1 MGDEV
6 KSPSL
11 EKMLSQDQ
19 IRKEVGISASE
30 RFVDFF
36 TPLHWHNFIELEL
49 ILSGSGEQILNGQ
62 QMELEAGCLSLLRLT
77 DFHQV
82 TPKRDLHL
90 LNLMVDDS
98 FLSEEILGKLQA
110 GDTLFFKLNP
120 AETDTLEKLFRL
132 CMAENGSPSPDLRYL
147 KHLIICVFLKILKL
161 TPRVGSKPS
170 TEEQPI
176 HAALLY
182 MHMHFREN
190 PKLSEVAKIAHY
202 NASHF
207 SFTFHKELGT
217 TYCDYL
223 NMLKI
228 SYAKELL
235 ISTSLKISD
244 VCYECGF
251 TSHSNFLRLF
261 KEKLGLSPMQYRK
274 RAIVK
279 QDKK

>member
-1 MGDEV
+1 M
-6 KSPSL
+6 KNTSL
-11 EKMLSQDQ
+11 DKMLSKDQ

-49 ILSGSGEQILNGQ
+49 ILSGEGEQILNGQ
-62 QMELEAGCLSLLRLT
+62 HLELTRGCLSILRLT

-82 TPKRDLHL
+82 NPKCDLHL
-90 LNLMVDDS
+90 LNLMVEDS

-110 GDTLFFKLNP
+110 GDVLFFKLSES
-120 AETDTLEKLFRL
+120 ETATLEKLFRL
-132 CMAENGSPSPDLRYL
+132 CMVENKSLSPDLRYL
-147 KHLIICVFLKILKL
+147 KHLIICVFLKIFKL
-161 TPRVGSKPS
+161 TPRKNGNLS
-170 TEEQPI
+170 TEERPI
-176 HAALLY
+176 QAALLY

-190 PKLSEVAKIAHY
+190 PKLAEVAKIAHY
-202 NASHF
+202 NVSHF
-207 SFTFHKELGT
+207 SCTFHKELGT

-244 VCYECGF
+244 ICYECGF

-274 RAIVK
+274 RSIESMKIKAR
-279 QDKK
+279 D

>member
-1 MGDEV
+1 M
-6 KSPSL
+6 KNPNL
-11 EKMLSQDQ
+11 EKFLSKDQ
-19 IRKEVGISASE
+19 IKKVTGVSVSE
-30 RFVDFF
+30 RKVN
-36 TPLHWHNFIELEL
+36 TTSNLHWHDFIELEL
-49 ILSGSGEQILNGQ
+49 ILQGSGEQILNGQ
-62 QMELEAGCLSLLRLT
+62 KSRLSAGCFSVLRLT

-82 TPKRDLHL
+82 SPDENLQI
-90 LNLMVDDS
+90 LNLMVDDN
-98 FLSEEILGKLQA
+98 FLSEEILGRLQA
-110 GDTLFFKLNP
+110 EGTLFFKLKENE
-120 AETDTLEKLFRL
+120 ADILEKLFRL
-132 CMAENGSPSPDLRYL
+132 CMAENETENPDLRYL
-147 KHLIICVFLKILKL
+147 KHLIICIFLKILKF
-161 TPRVGSKPS
+161 TPRNSGKLS
-170 TEEQPI
+170 TVEQPI

-235 ISTSLKISD
+235 ISTGLKISD
-244 VCYECGF
+244 ICYECGF

-274 RAIVK
+274 RAIIK
-279 QDKK
+279 HDKK

>member
-1 MGDEV
+1 M
-6 KSPSL
+6 KSASL
-11 EKMLSQDQ
+11 EKMLSKDQ

-36 TPLHWHNFIELEL
+36 TPLHWHNFIEIEL
-49 ILSGSGEQILNGQ
+49 VLSGSGDQILNGQ
-62 QMELEAGCLSLLRLT
+62 QMELSRGSLSVLRLT

-82 TPKRDLHL
+82 DPKEDLHL

-98 FLSEEILGKLQA
+98 FLSEEILGKLTV
-110 GDTLFFKLNP
+110 GNSLFFRLND
-120 AETDTLEKLFRL
+120 EQTDMLEKLFRL
-132 CMAENGSPSPDLRYL
+132 CMAENQTSNPDLRYL
-147 KHLIICVFLKILKL
+147 KHLIICIFLKVLKL
-161 TPRVGSKPS
+161 SIHSGSKG
-170 TEEQPI
+170 TANEKPI
-176 HAALLY
+176 QAALLY
-182 MHMHFREN
+182 IHMHFREN

-207 SFTFHKELGT
+207 SHTFHKELGT

-235 ISTSLKISD
+235 LSTSLKISD
-244 VCYECGF
+244 VCFECGF

-261 KEKLGLSPMQYRK
+261 KEKIGLSPMQYRK
-274 RAIVK
+274 KAIVK
-279 QDKK
+279 EKE

>member
-1 MGDEV
+1 M
-6 KSPSL
+6 KNPNL
-11 EKMLSQDQ
+11 EKMLSKDQ

-36 TPLHWHNFIELEL
+36 TPLHWHNFIDMELV
-49 ILSGSGEQILNGQ
+49 LSGSGEQILNGQ
-62 QMELEAGCLSLLRLT
+62 KMELGAGCLSILRLT

-82 TPKRDLHL
+82 SPKSDLHL
-90 LNLMVDDS
+90 LNLTVDDN

-110 GDTLFFKLNP
+110 GDTLFFKLNKN
-120 AETDTLEKLFRL
+120 ETDTLEKLFRL
-132 CMAENGSPSPDLRYL
+132 CMKENESQSPDLRYL
-147 KHLIICVFLKILKL
+147 KHLIICVFLKILKM
-161 TPRVGSKPS
+161 TPRNSKKPS
-170 TEEQPI
+170 TEDQPI

-202 NASHF
+202 NTSHF
-207 SFTFHKELGT
+207 SFIFHKELGT

-235 ISTSLKISD
+235 ISTSLKVADI
-244 VCYECGF
+244 CYECGF

-279 QDKK
+279 QDKN

>member
-1 MGDEV
+1 M
-6 KSPSL
+6 KTTSL

-19 IRKEVGISASE
+19 LRKEIGISASE
-30 RFVDFF
+30 RFVDFY
-36 TPLHWHNFIELEL
+36 TPLHWHNFIEIEL
-49 ILSGSGEQILNGQ
+49 VLSGSGEQILNGQ
-62 QMELEAGCLSLLRLT
+62 QMELSKGSLSVLRLT

-82 TPKRDLHL
+82 DPKEDLHL

-98 FLSEEILGKLQA
+98 FLSEEMLGKLTA
-110 GDTLFFKLNP
+110 GNTLYFRLS
-120 AETDTLEKLFRL
+120 EEQTSTLEKLLRL
-132 CMAENGSPSPDLRYL
+132 CVVENKSPSPDLRYL
-147 KHLIICVFLKILKL
+147 KHLIICIFLKVLKL
-161 TPRVGSKPS
+161 SPQSGKKPPAD
-170 TEEQPI
+170 ERPI
-176 HAALLY
+176 QAALLY

-202 NASHF
+202 NTSHF
-207 SFTFHKELGT
+207 SHTFHKELGT

-244 VCYECGF
+244 ICFECGF

-261 KEKLGLSPMQYRK
+261 KEKIGVSPMQYRK
-274 RAIVK
+274 KAIVK
-279 QDKK
+279 EK